1 MSSVRNVYSEK
12 PFAPK
17 VSEIEDIP
25 SSISSGQGYVDSHS
39 EQENFSIN
47 IQTQPSQPV
56 SAQSARSISFSLP
69 THQLTPSRATEDVN
83 LCRPPSQ
90 YVILSDIESY
100 TKLGNTELEQGN
112 IESALQAF
120 LTAFKRSALLEDKKF
135 LKICCLN
142 LGAVYISLDKPRKGL
157 QLLLQAATLNRAK
170 DFEFD
175 INFNFGLAY
184 EALKHFE
191 AAIHHFKLSIRYL
204 ERQSESPNVVYG
216 EICHK
221 LATLHFNSGNIDKST
236 EFCRKACSFY
246 EQNMNTVKFLS
257 SHLLLADCLIRSGL
271 KNEALM
277 SLDVCAEVLG
287 NREERNLHQNG
298 KLFRIDLC

>member
-1 MSSVRNVYSEK
+1 MSSAGDIITAGIGTHVQSRMIESEGS
-12 PFAPK
+12 PH
-17 VSEIEDIP
+17 
-25 SSISSGQGYVDSHS
+25 SISSGQGCLDSHS

-69 THQLTPSRATEDVN
+69 PQQLTPDSGTENVN
-83 LCRPPSQ
+83 IYRPPSQ

-112 IESALQAF
+112 SESALQAF
-120 LTAFKRSALLEDKKF
+120 LIAFKRSALLEDKKF

-157 QLLLQAATLNRAK
+157 QLLLQAATLNHSKA
-170 DFEFD
+170 FEFD

-191 AAIHHFKLSIRYL
+191 AAIHHFKLALRFL
-204 ERQSESPNVVYG
+204 DRQSQTSNPVYG

-221 LATLHFNSGNIDKST
+221 LAMLHFNAGSLDKSA
-236 EFCRKACSFY
+236 EICRKACSFY
-246 EQNMNTVKFLS
+246 EKHANTLKLLS
-257 SHLLLADCLIRSGL
+257 CHLLLADSLIRSEL
-271 KNEALM
+271 RNEALI
-277 SLDVCAEVLG
+277 SLDMCSEVLM
-287 NREERNLHQNG
+287 NKERSIPQN
-298 KLFRIDLC
+298 C